1 MGVGAYN
8 RLLFLKTHT
17 HVSFCSCLWEDSG
30 GRKLSPSEEG
40 RVGVLD
46 DAALAVAF
54 HEAQGLHRHL
64 AVLDVEQ
71 LEVEAVGRH
80 DLQPLARDALAGL
93 EAEPLEIEAVQGQ
106 ALEARVRDQGA
117 LADVQGLE
125 LGAVLGEVLHAVV
138 RDALAAPRVEVAQ
151 LAAVLGHVAD
161 AHVSDPAAVRDAQVP
176 QARLQ
181 LGDLP
186 QAEVAH
192 EAAVAHAQLLDGR
205 AVDHQ
210 VAQALVGEADAA
222 AQVQVGQLRAVR
234 RDGVQALVLQHE
246 AVRHVQVADG
256 NLFAMQ
262 GGQFNG
268 GLPGQADAGHF
279 GAPYTERQ
287 NTCSEQPGNGVGG
300 GGRRRGLPWVGTS
313 QLPALPS
320 PPPYWAPTEK
330 ESKDGF
336 SPFIGF

>member
-1 MGVGAYN
+1 MGVGAYIGCFKN
-8 RLLFLKTHT
+8 TQFLLFMAVGKQRRPEA
-17 HVSFCSCLWEDSG
+17 V
-30 GRKLSPSEEG
+30 PSEEG

-54 HEAQGLHRHL
+54 HEAQRLHRHL

-93 EAEPLEIEAVQGQ
+93 EAEPLEVEAVQGQ
-106 ALEARVRDQGA
+106 ALQARVRDQRA

-161 AHVSDPAAVRDAQVP
+161 AHVGDPAAVRDAEVP

-186 QAEVAH
+186 QAEVAD
-192 EAAVAHAQLLDGR
+192 EAAVADAQLLDGR

-287 NTCSEQPGNGVGG
+287 NTCSEQPWGIRWGG
-300 GGRRRGLPWVGTS
+300 CWGEEKRACPGWGRHRF
-313 QLPALPS
+313 LPS
-320 PPPYWAPTEK
+320 PARSPSLLGPYREGKQGWILPVH
-330 ESKDGF
+330 
-336 SPFIGF
+336 